1 MSEADETIAWRQLL
15 AEATARFEVG
25 DVPEPA
31 LSARRIVEEAAGFE
45 PVEFAVSLDEPVT
58 ERAVVRFDRMV
69 SRRLEGEPLQYVL
82 GRWSF
87 RMLDLMVDHRVLI
100 PRPETEVVAG
110 KALEQLT
117 RFEQPIVV
125 DLGTGSG
132 AIGLSLAAEHQD
144 AFVWLTDRSADALA
158 VARANLTG
166 IGRAATRVNVAEGSW
181 FDALDNSLRGTIS
194 VIVSNPP
201 YVATTDPLPAEV
213 AEWEPSEALLAG
225 TSGLSDLE
233 LLLAE
238 APGWLIP
245 EGALVLEMA
254 PSQTTAMADLAQR
267 TFNHVEIFDDLV
279 GRPRGLVAR
288 GIPS

>member
-1 MSEADETIAWRQLL
+1 MAEETVAWRELL
-15 AEATARFEVG
+15 AEAATRFEAA
-25 DVPEPA
+25 DVPDPA

-45 PVEFAVSLDEPVT
+45 PVEFAFSLDEPVT

-69 SRRLEGEPLQYVL
+69 GRRLEGEPLQYVL

-110 KALEQLT
+110 KALEELA

-132 AIGLSLAAEHQD
+132 AIGLSLAAEHHD
-144 AFVWLTDRSADALA
+144 ALVWLTDRSADALA

-166 IGRAATRVNVAEGSW
+166 LGRAATRVTMAEGSW
-181 FDALDNSLRGTIS
+181 FEALDDSLRGTIS
-194 VIVSNPP
+194 LIVSNPP

-213 AEWEPSEALLAG
+213 AEWEPAEALLAG
-225 TSGLSDLE
+225 ATGLSDLE
-233 LLLAE
+233 LLTAE
-238 APGWLIP
+238 APYWLEP
-245 EGALVLEMA
+245 EGVLVLEMA
-254 PSQTTAMADLAQR
+254 PSQTSAMASLAQR
-267 TFNHVEIFDDLV
+267 TFEHVEIFDDLV
-279 GRPRGLVAR
+279 GRSRGLIAR
-288 GIPS
+288 GVRT